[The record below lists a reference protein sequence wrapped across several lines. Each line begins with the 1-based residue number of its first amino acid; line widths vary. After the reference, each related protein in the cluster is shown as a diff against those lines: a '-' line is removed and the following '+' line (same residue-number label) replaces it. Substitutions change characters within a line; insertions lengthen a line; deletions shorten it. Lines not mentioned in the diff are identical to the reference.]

1 MTVPLMILALAVVPQ
16 AFIIV
21 LIGPAEYHRLVRKLW
36 RLISHEA
43 AGTRETLR
51 AEREANR

>member
-21 LIGPAEYHRLVRKLW
+21 LIGPAEYLRLVRKLW
-36 RLISHEA
+36 R
-43 AGTRETLR
+43 
-51 AEREANR
+51 